1 MNAAMTSILTFALLV
16 SAHGAT
22 TNPIGKVIQMISD
35 LEGKVI
41 GEGEQSH
48 KIYAEFAEW
57 CEDRSKEVGFEIKTG
72 KAEVAELTATI
83 DQEDATIGSLN
94 AKIEELASSIATD
107 EADLKAATTIRDK
120 EAADF
125 AAEEK
130 ELSEVIDTLG
140 RAIQI
145 LTRELQG
152 GASMLQLKNA
162 KDITS
167 ALNILVQA
175 SAFNSADASRLTA
188 LVQSAQSADDD
199 DAGAP
204 DAAVYESHSG
214 GIIDTLEGLHEKAEG
229 QLADAR
235 KKETTALHNFEML
248 KQSLTDSIRFA
259 NDDMAES
266 KKGLAEASEKK
277 SAAEGDLR

>member
-1 MNAAMTSILTFALLV
+1 
-16 SAHGAT
+16 
-22 TNPIGKVIQMISD
+22 MISD

-175 SAFNSADASRLTA
+175 SAFNSADARGSQLWFKVHSLPMTMMQVLPTLLFTRAIRVVSLTPWKACTRKRKASWQMHAKRRRRLFTTSRCSNSLLRILFVLPTTIWPKPRR
-188 LVQSAQSADDD
+188 VWRR
-199 DAGAP
+199 P
-204 DAAVYESHSG
+204 
-214 GIIDTLEGLHEKAEG
+214 
-229 QLADAR
+229 AR
-235 KKETTALHNFEML
+235 KNPPPRVT
-248 KQSLTDSIRFA
+248 
-259 NDDMAES
+259 
-266 KKGLAEASEKK
+266 
-277 SAAEGDLR
+277 LR